1 MTKLRPFDTVVI
13 RRPKYDYW
21 PDGGSIDCRLDE
33 TIRSDSFREALFYA
47 SPDLYGEFEKYLDGK
62 LAEKESKRMRLTLAK
77 YLSRMTYR
85 CTPFGAFS
93 ACGTGCY
100 SDRTEIASAKCQSL
114 HFRYDCRLLFDIARK
129 LLSEADMGLLRRLS
143 FIKNQTAV
151 RIGNDYHIQ
160 IRDATGSVETNTLKR
175 TGLLS
180 DILRLTKSIIGFDSL
195 FMAISEIYDI
205 TPEQFA
211 GYVKDL
217 ASRDVLLTN
226 INPETIGF
234 DNLQALADVI
244 QSDSESIVAQLVLF
258 LKKQMTSLNRSKS
271 FAERKQIID
280 DIFSSV
286 RSAGLT
292 TPIKQLIQ
300 VDSYLDTESEI
311 DTRAQQAVIETLPL
325 MLDTAL
331 ASGNAISSFISR
343 FSSRYESQSV
353 PLLEALDPD
362 IGIGY
367 DNIRSGSHPL
377 LESLMSHFPET
388 APHTSGQ
395 NIFLSPFEK
404 IVLRKMKQESLWTAK
419 HLTLTTEDF
428 KSQPPTA
435 PASLPLSMAC
445 MYRLVGFNDNGPVIA
460 GLQFTGHSAAC
471 MLTRFAD
478 GSKVIDSI
486 VREIGRK
493 EQDVRPDKIIA
504 EISHLT
510 EPHLGNVQCRPPL
523 RDFLLTYLSSPRCDA
538 RTIDPSDLY
547 LKVDGQRL
555 VLFSKS
561 LKKEILPRF
570 TSAYNYQFKSSA
582 LYRFLGDLQNQGGKN
597 SLYFACP
604 GICGIMGHLPRISIG
619 NVILVAETWVI
630 SLRSLSRD
638 GKPDADMFNSWCDA
652 HNVSRHIVYSQGDNC
667 LVIDRQSPLSIEMLF
682 SVIKKA
688 SEITVEE
695 FLPMDNALRHYNS
708 TVEVLQPFIQTL

>member
-1 MTKLRPFDTVVI
+1 MTKLRPFNSVVI

-21 PDGGSIDCRLDE
+21 PIIGSLEVRLDE

-62 LAEKESKRMRLTLAK
+62 LPDKEAKRMHLTLAK
-77 YLSRMTYR
+77 YLTRMTCR

-93 ACGTGCY
+93 SCGTGRY
-100 SDRTEIASAKCQSL
+100 AASTEIASAKRQIL
-114 HFRYDCRLLFDIARK
+114 HFRYDCRLLCDIARRF
-129 LLSEADMGLLRRLS
+129 LTEADTELLRRFS
-143 FIKNQTAV
+143 FSKNQTAV
-151 RIGNDYHIQ
+151 RIGNDYHIHT
-160 IRDATGSVETNTLKR
+160 RNAVGSVEINTLKR

-180 DILRLTKSIIGFDSL
+180 TVLRMTESPIDFDSL
-195 FMAISEIYDI
+195 FAAVNETFEI
-205 TPEQFA
+205 TEQQFA
-211 GYVKDL
+211 GYVRDL
-217 ASRDVLLTN
+217 ALRDVLLTS
-226 INPETIGF
+226 INPETVGF
-234 DNLQALADVI
+234 DNLQAMADVI
-244 QSDSESIVAQLVLF
+244 PSDSESIMAQLVLF
-258 LKKQMTSLNRSKS
+258 LKRKMESLNRCKS

-286 RSAGLT
+286 KSVGLT
-292 TPIKQLIQ
+292 TPIKQIIQ
-300 VDSYLDTESEI
+300 VDSYLDDGSEI
-311 DTRAQQAVIETLPL
+311 DPRAQQAIIEILPL
-325 MLDTAL
+325 MIDTTL
-331 ASGNAISSFISR
+331 VSGNAISSFISR

-367 DNIRSGSHPL
+367 DNIRTGSHPL

-395 NIFLSPFEK
+395 SIFLSPFEK

-445 MYRLVGFNDNGPVIA
+445 MYRIVGFNDNGPVIA
-460 GLQFTGHSAAC
+460 GLQFTGHSAAS

-478 GSKVIDSI
+478 GSNEIDSI
-486 VREIGRK
+486 VRQIGRL
-493 EQDVRPDKIIA
+493 EQDLQPDKIIA

-523 RDFLLTYLSSPRCDA
+523 RDFLLTYLSSPRCDV
-538 RTIDPSDLY
+538 RIIDTLDLY
-547 LKVDGQRL
+547 LKVEGQRL
-555 VLFSKS
+555 VLYSKL

-604 GICGIMGHLPRISIG
+604 GICGIMGHLPRISFG

-630 SLRSLSRD
+630 GLGPLSRG
-638 GKPDADMFNSWCDA
+638 GKPDAAMFNSWCDA
-652 HNVSRHIVYSQGDNC
+652 HDVARHIVYSQGDNC

-682 SVIKKA
+682 SVIKKTQ
-688 SEITVEE
+688 EITVEE
-695 FLPMDNALRHYNS
+695 FLPMDSALRHYSS